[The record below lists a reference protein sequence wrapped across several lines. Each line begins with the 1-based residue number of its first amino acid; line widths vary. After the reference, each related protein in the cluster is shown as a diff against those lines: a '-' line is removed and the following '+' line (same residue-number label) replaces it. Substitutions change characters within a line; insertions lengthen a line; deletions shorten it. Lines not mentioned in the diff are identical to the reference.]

1 MHKRA
6 FVAHLHTL
14 TRKGKTMKH
23 FQLPVGVIAAI
34 PTPFD
39 DNGSVNFAAFRDFAE
54 FLLANGCDGLNV
66 MGTTGEATSLS
77 TEERE
82 AFMQFISTSGLPL
95 DRLIVG
101 TGASAV
107 PDAISLTREAG
118 NLGFAGALLLPPF
131 YYKNVSA
138 EGVLSYIDQIVEATA
153 DSQIPI
159 SLYNFPAM
167 SAVRYGVA
175 TLRTLHGKFGDRIAG
190 LKDSS
195 NDLDYCQAAAA
206 ISQDFK
212 VFPSDEAALITGKTA
227 GFAGCISA
235 TASLNSYLCAEA
247 LRNGDTTPLSAAVAI
262 RKVFDGLP
270 LVAAVKHSVS
280 LLTEDAGWRRMRAPL
295 MQLREDQQSILETR
309 LGETSF
315 RTASEN

>member
-1 MHKRA
+1 MIPSQ
-6 FVAHLHTL
+6 
-14 TRKGKTMKH
+14 M
-23 FQLPVGVIAAI
+23 PVGIIAAI

-39 DNGSVNFAAFRDFAE
+39 DDGSINEAAFVDFAQ

-77 TEERE
+77 LEERQ
-82 AFMQFISTSGLPL
+82 AFMRYVSNSRLPL

-101 TGASAV
+101 TGASSV

-118 NLGFAGALLLPPF
+118 DLGFSGALLLPPF
-131 YYKNVSA
+131 YYKNVSD
-138 EGVLSYIDQIVEATA
+138 EGVLSYIDQIVEATT
-153 DSQIPI
+153 DSRIPI

-167 SAVRYGVA
+167 SAVPYGIPILNA
-175 TLRTLHGKFGDRIAG
+175 LHEKHGERIAG

-195 NDLDYCQAAAA
+195 NDLEYCHAAAA
-206 ISQDFK
+206 VSQNFK
-212 VFPSDEAALITGKTA
+212 VFPSDEATLLTGKDA

-235 TASLNSYLCAEA
+235 TASLNSALCAEA
-247 LRNGDTTPLSAAVAI
+247 LISGNVKLLDNAVAI

-280 LLTEDAGWRRMRAPL
+280 LLTGDSRWRRMRAPL
-295 MQLREDQQSILETR
+295 IELEKDQKSTLEARLRA
-309 LGETSF
+309 TSF
-315 RTASEN
+315 HAANTN